1 MNHAST
7 LQSFLRSS
15 AQPAPRFKP
24 AALTVLLAM
33 GMFSSVQAQSLV
45 DLYKAAQQNDT
56 TLQAA
61 KAQFEAAQ
69 AKGEQAKAGL
79 RPQAGLAAGANWA
92 NVNTSLA
99 SGSTAVNNQNIG
111 VVASQPLYRPVNNYT
126 EEQGQLGIDIARAQ
140 LTAAEQELIVR
151 TAQAYFDVVAAR
163 DALAVVQAQKK
174 AVAEQL
180 ASAKQN
186 FEVGTTTVTDS
197 REAQARFDLVG
208 AQEIATSND
217 LRVKKL
223 ALDLLVG
230 KTDVDPKPLAN
241 PVSLPEVQPANA
253 EEWVVR
259 SLREHPLV
267 RQLDKKFDIAEIEVM
282 KARAGHKPTVD
293 LVGQYQITRAPSS
306 SYPAAGNFR
315 TSTASVGVQLNVP
328 LFAGYA
334 IQNRVKETLALVEQT
349 RAERETALRSL
360 TQGVRSAFYGV
371 QSGQSQVKAL
381 EAAEASSQSALEAN
395 QLGYEVGVRI
405 NIDVLNAQSQLFQ
418 TKRDLAQARYNVLVG
433 QLRLKQASGVLTA
446 DDLQSINT
454 LLTP

>member
-1 MNHAST
+1 MNKPT
-7 LQSFLRSS
+7 PLQTSRRSS
-15 AQPAPRFKP
+15 ALAAPRFKP
-24 AALTVLLAM
+24 AALAVVLAM
-33 GMFSSVQAQSLV
+33 GLFSSAQAQSLV

-61 KAQFEAAQ
+61 QAQFDAAQ

-111 VVASQPLYRPVNNYT
+111 VVASQPLYRPVNSYT

-140 LTAAEQELIVR
+140 LTVAEQDLIVR

-163 DALAVVQAQKK
+163 DALAVVQAQKR

-180 ASAKQN
+180 DFAKQN
-186 FEVGTTTVTDS
+186 FEVGTATVTDS

-208 AQEIATSND
+208 AQEIAASND

-223 ALDLLVG
+223 ALDQLVG
-230 KTDVDPKPLAN
+230 KTDADPKPLISAAN
-241 PVSLPEVQPANA
+241 LPEVLPANA

-259 SLREHPLV
+259 SLREHPVV
-267 RQLDKKFDIAEIEVM
+267 RQLDRKFDIAELEVM
-282 KARAGHKPTVD
+282 KAQAGHKPTVD

-315 TSTASVGVQLNVP
+315 TSTASVGVQFNMP

-349 RAERETALRSL
+349 RAERETALRNL

-381 EAAEASSQSALEAN
+381 EAAEASSQIALEAN

-446 DDLQSINT
+446 DDLQQINT
-454 LLTP
+454 LLAP